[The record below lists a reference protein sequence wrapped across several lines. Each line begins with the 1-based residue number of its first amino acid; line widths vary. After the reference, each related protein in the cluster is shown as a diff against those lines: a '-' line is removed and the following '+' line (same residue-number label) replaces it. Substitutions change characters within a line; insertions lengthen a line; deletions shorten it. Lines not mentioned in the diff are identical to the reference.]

1 MIDAIKDVMKK
12 LILLLLILISNTAFT
27 KENVYLKKDG
37 IFVNYDSLKIN
48 LVKNK
53 KYTFEG
59 FGSIGIERTH
69 LSIIGENIRDE
80 GDKPKIVFKPKFI
93 KTYELNIKGFF
104 KEKCI
109 ASQKFY
115 LFVKPEPGLEE
126 PGKELIE
133 EEITIID
140 TVKAV
145 KEEPV
150 VEEEIPIEPIFEEEV
165 ITLIDLNTASLEKL
179 KSLPVSEKQAEDI
192 FNYRFYI
199 QFFKSIYD
207 LREIESI
214 DQKTMNRLKPLLIVS
229 HYDDKDEASQRRDE
243 IAYLIERLGSNEG
256 LQEGMSDVWE
266 DYLMTPRNI
275 NKLPFSDILNLPNTS
290 PIDAAAI
297 INRRAVGDS
306 ISSYRDLRQSPGISY
321 YGAKNI
327 RYYVYYSEQIL
338 AKKIFIDYQMKYN
351 DSPYQD
357 DALEMFKESMI
368 RYEDDPGT
376 PGIKRQS
383 YWGFFNMESDR
394 TSIQNKL
401 RIRYLN
407 EWKAGCISYSSK
419 GEENLLRGDN
429 QDILKDSKY
438 YIGYEKELDFLGR
451 NYLKIYAGNYRAT
464 FGEGLVMEN
473 TDFYSPRKTGY
484 GFNKRIT
491 GITPDISRT
500 QEYALRGLALDWK
513 RDNLNAVFF
522 FSKDN
527 KDAVVYDS
535 NDNGKLDKDDD
546 ILSYI
551 TMTRRFTDD
560 ELESAEEYFNSF
572 SDNYNQVSIAPRKD
586 ALEEQIIG
594 GHFEYSPFIGTHIGI
609 TGYEAVYNRDFV
621 VPETSELKYLLISVP
636 LTDSIYAEKKWKI
649 TDNEI
654 SSLYSTRSD
663 EVGDRDYRRVFG
675 FDWRTVLN
683 NTSIQGEYAELEVD
697 GNFGKL
703 GDDPKAIIISAY
715 TQFDNLY
722 LLSMYRNYDLEFDN
736 PYHRSFSESERFDDT
751 VFEKLTYA
759 LNNTLLNDMYLN
771 SAQPSAEEGIY
782 FETRYQFHQKLT
794 LTKAYLDIWER
805 KSDARRGIRCEAK
818 LEFKPIHQ
826 LRIRLRHKHQVKRY
840 DDDQD
845 RNKSRADETE
855 LKLICYLSNF
865 DRLQLGYVYATVLQ
879 PPYLSILS
887 DPAQASGPDMAQ
899 ASTLTNGDMIYV
911 DYTHNFNE
919 NLKVI
924 GAFSFWQG
932 HGVSFWDF
940 EDIEL
945 DFDQKDRGF
954 KYWFNIHSRIS
965 SNLFLSLKYK
975 YKQFLTRELEF
986 RKFNVLPDPDEGEY
1000 YFQRVE
1006 RKENILRLQLDWKF

>member
-1 MIDAIKDVMKK
+1 MIKNKLLDMIDAIRDVMKK
-12 LILLLLILISNTAFT
+12 LILLLIILISNTAFT
-27 KENVYLKKDG
+27 EENVYLKKDG

-48 LVKNK
+48 LIINK

-59 FGSIGIERTH
+59 FASTGIERTR
-69 LSIIGENIRDE
+69 LYIIGENIRDE
-80 GDKPKIVFKPKFI
+80 GDNPEIVFIPKFT
-93 KTYELNIKGFF
+93 KTYELDIRGFF
-104 KEKCI
+104 KERCI

-115 LFVKPEPGLEE
+115 LFVKPELGLEE
-126 PGKELIE
+126 PEKEIIE
-133 EEITIID
+133 EEIEKITVID
-140 TVKAV
+140 TVKTV

-150 VEEEIPIEPIFEEEV
+150 VEEEIPIEPILEEEV
-165 ITLIDLNTASLEKL
+165 ITLIDLNTASLEEL
-179 KSLPVSEKQAEDI
+179 RSLPITSEQAEDI
-192 FNYRFYI
+192 FDYRFFH
-199 QFFKSIYD
+199 QFFKSIYN

-214 DQKTMNRLKPLLIVS
+214 DQVTLNKLKPLVSVS
-229 HYDDKDEASQRRDE
+229 HYEDKDEAAQRRDE
-243 IAYLIERLGSNEG
+243 IYYLIERLGSNEG

-266 DYLMTPRNI
+266 DYLITPRNI
-275 NKLPFSDILNLPNTS
+275 NKLTFSDILNLPNS
-290 PIDAAAI
+290 SAIDVAAI
-297 INRRAVGDS
+297 INRRAIGDT
-306 ISSYRDLRQSPGISY
+306 ISSYRDLRHSPGISY

-327 RYYVYYSEQIL
+327 RHYVHYTEQP
-338 AKKIFIDYQMKYN
+338 ATRKIFVDYQMKYN
-351 DSPYQD
+351 DSPYPD
-357 DALEMFKESMI
+357 DALEMYRESMI
-368 RYEDDPGT
+368 RYEGSSSDPST
-376 PGIKRQS
+376 PEIKKQS
-383 YWGFFNMESDR
+383 YWGYFNMESDR
-394 TSIQNKL
+394 ASILNKL

-407 EWKAGCISYSSK
+407 EWKAGCIFNTSK
-419 GEENLLRGDN
+419 GEENILNKDN
-429 QDILKDSKY
+429 KDILKDSKFY
-438 YIGYEKELDFLGR
+438 VGYEKEVSLLGR

-491 GITPDISRT
+491 GIIPDISRT
-500 QEYALRGLALDWK
+500 QEYALRGIALDWK

-522 FSKDN
+522 LSKDE

-535 NDNGKLDKDDD
+535 NNNGKLDDDD
-546 ILSYI
+546 DVLSYI

-560 ELESAEEYFNSF
+560 ELESAEEYFN
-572 SDNYNQVSIAPRKD
+572 DYPNNYNTVGIAPRKD

-594 GHFEYSPFIGTHIGI
+594 GHLEYSPFIGTHIGV

-621 VPETSELKYLLISVP
+621 VPDTLRSLLVP
-636 LTDSIYAEKKWKI
+636 DDEYAEEKWKI

-654 SSLYSTRSD
+654 SALYSTRSD
-663 EVGDRDYRRVFG
+663 EIGDRDYRRVYG

-683 NTSIQGEYAELEVD
+683 NTSIQGEYAELEID
-697 GNFGKL
+697 GSIFKI
-703 GDDPKAIIISAY
+703 GDDPKAIIVSAY
-715 TQFDNLY
+715 TQFENLY
-722 LLSMYRNYDLEFDN
+722 FLSMYRDYDLEFDN

-771 SAQPSAEEGIY
+771 SAQPSAEKGIY

-805 KSDARRGIRCEAK
+805 KSDSRRGVRFEGK

-826 LRIRLRHKHQVKRY
+826 LRFRLRHKHQIKRY

-845 RNKSRADETE
+845 RNKSQADETE

-865 DRLQLGYVYATVLQ
+865 DKLQLGYVYATVLQ

-924 GAFSFWQG
+924 GAFSVWQG

-940 EDIEL
+940 ED
-945 DFDQKDRGF
+945 
-954 KYWFNIHSRIS
+954 
-965 SNLFLSLKYK
+965 
-975 YKQFLTRELEF
+975 
-986 RKFNVLPDPDEGEY
+986 
-1000 YFQRVE
+1000 
-1006 RKENILRLQLDWKF
+1006 